1 MCIRDRSEDGY
12 EITTQPQDFYTVLE
26 ALESNGIKPE
36 SAQIEMVA
44 KTETQLT
51 QEDQIKKFNR
61 MIDMFDENDDVQE
74 VWHNLV
80 MDDEDE

>member
-1 MCIRDRSEDGY
+1 
-12 EITTQPQDFYTVLE
+12 
-26 ALESNGIKPE
+26 
-36 SAQIEMVA
+36 MVA

-74 VWHNLV
+74 VWHNLM